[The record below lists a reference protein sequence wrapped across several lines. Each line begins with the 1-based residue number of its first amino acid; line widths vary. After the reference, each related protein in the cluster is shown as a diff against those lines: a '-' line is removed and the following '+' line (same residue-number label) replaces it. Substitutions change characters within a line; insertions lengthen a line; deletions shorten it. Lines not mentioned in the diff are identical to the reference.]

1 MPEAEKRDS
10 DRVAVGRQFPTQ
22 SVVLPYTQTKGGEA
36 ILLYDQSSR
45 KTMEWQQSM
54 LYDIMATDDD
64 GLWVHIKFGYSIP
77 RRNGKSEILI
87 IRADWGVSNERRVL
101 YTAHRTTTSHNA
113 WEKCVAQLTT
123 DGKKGWCK
131 RLHQPQLLYY
141 SLSVRVSP

>member
-1 MPEAEKRDS
+1 MSDNKRI
-10 DRVAVGRQFPTQ
+10 GRQFPTQ
-22 SVVLPYTQTKGGEA
+22 SVVLDYSDTKGGEA
-36 ILLYDQSSR
+36 ILLYEQSTR
-45 KTMEWQQSM
+45 RLMPWQQEQ
-54 LYDIMATDDD
+54 LYNIMAIDED
-64 GLWVHIKFGYSIP
+64 GYWKHIKYGWSIP